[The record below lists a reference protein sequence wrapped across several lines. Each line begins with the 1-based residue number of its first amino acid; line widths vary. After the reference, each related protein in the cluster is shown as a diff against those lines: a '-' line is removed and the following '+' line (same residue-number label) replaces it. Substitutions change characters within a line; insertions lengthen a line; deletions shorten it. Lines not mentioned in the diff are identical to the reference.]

1 MADRSPILLI
11 VDPQTNRFSSLNER
25 LLPVLNYVQTRY
37 SVVLLAKR
45 QGGGALA
52 FPAVPHARNLTR
64 SLSSAA
70 GAFRNI
76 DFVGRAVHLCAPD
89 IDRALL
95 ETVFYLVDK
104 GVHFSV
110 LSELCGSVSGERVS
124 RAWISCLKLSL
135 GETRV
140 VRACEYVPAERFG
153 FKRAVE
159 SSVLGDERQG
169 MVSKLLCAV
178 DSFEHLSRLSEMLM
192 LDDGT
197 DDRGTGLVSDLKRPS
212 DVVPVTRAYTGRR
225 SGRPGVIDSYTSEA
239 LYRLAAEPAPNGF
252 KAWSADMLARQLYV
266 RGMAFSV
273 SSEGV
278 GLHFEENERNCGVPN
293 PIGVTNNQAC
303 LDLTSVAAPR
313 CVDGSDVAGVVEG
326 ISSGAVG
333 VEPEESSGV
342 VAPYLGTPSESALGS
357 DGPSEVGDVWMPL
370 SGFRADERPAAV
382 KIPNGTVKQLDF
394 WCEILY
400 SVVDWLLE
408 EGLVSSSNCPVRLGR
423 SEVPIIDTV
432 RPAASVGRNKG
443 GYRELPD
450 GMYLRTKSNRHEV
463 IENSKAL
470 LRQFG
475 GDPSSFRLRLA

>member
-11 VDPQTNRFSSLNER
+11 VDPQTNRFSSLNEH

-95 ETVFYLVDK
+95 ETVFDLVDK

-124 RAWISCLKLSL
+124 RAWISSLKLSL

-153 FKRAVE
+153 FKRVVE

-169 MVSKLLCAV
+169 MASKLLCAV
-178 DSFEHLSRLSEMLM
+178 GNFEHLSRLSEMLM

-212 DVVPVTRAYTGRR
+212 GDVPVTRAFTGRR
-225 SGRPGVIDSYTSEA
+225 SGRPGVIDVYTSEA
-239 LYRLAAEPAPNGF
+239 LYRLAAEPALNGV
-252 KAWSADMLARQLYV
+252 KAWSADMLAHELYV
-266 RGMAFSV
+266 RGMAVSV

-278 GLHFEENERNCGVPN
+278 SLHFEENERNCGVPN

-303 LDLTSVAAPR
+303 LDLASVAAPR
-313 CVDGSDVAGVVEG
+313 CVDGSYVAGVVEG
-326 ISSGAVG
+326 ISSRAVG
-333 VEPEESSGV
+333 AEPEESAG
-342 VAPYLGTPSESALGS
+342 
-357 DGPSEVGDVWMPL
+357 SEVGDVWMPL

-382 KIPNGTVKQLDF
+382 KLPNGTVKQLDF
-394 WCEILY
+394 WCGILY

-432 RPAASVGRNKG
+432 RPAASFGRNKG

-475 GDPSSFRLRLA
+475 ADPSSFRLRLA